1 MMAFLRRLRIA
12 LSFLTR
18 LAPAKSVSN
27 SEFAASLETF
37 PAVGLVLGL
46 IICAPFACGLLA
58 HHPHVAGWLAVG
70 GSIVLTRGLHLDGLA
85 DIADGWGSG
94 AVGERFWEIVKDSRI
109 GAFGVIALVFF
120 LMGQAIIFGTLFQDG
135 HFGAI
140 AYAFVLGRAA
150 AVWLSIWGKA
160 ITRPGLGNLF
170 ATGATWRTGWLVL
183 IQTLLFGLVLTP
195 LPGLILSFLLT
206 GICLGLLFRLARRQS
221 GLNGDFL
228 GSAVILCETA
238 TGLACLIVA

>member
-1 MMAFLRRLRIA
+1 MKIFFQRLLIA

-27 SEFAASLETF
+27 EEFGASLETF
-37 PAVGLVLGL
+37 PTVGMVLGA
-46 IICAPFACGLLA
+46 IISIPFALGLLKSY
-58 HHPHVAGWLAVG
+58 PLIAGWLAVG

-94 AVGERFWEIVKDSRI
+94 ATGDRFWTIVKDSRT

-120 LMGQAIIFGTLFQDG
+120 LMGQAFLFGELFKDG
-135 HFGAI
+135 QFGSV

-150 AVWLSIWGKA
+150 AVWLSIIGIH
-160 ITRPGLGNLF
+160 ITRPGLGRLF
-170 ATGATWRTGWLVL
+170 AAGATFRTGCSVFL
-183 IQTLLFGLVLTP
+183 QTCIFGLLFVPLKGIIVSFFLTA
-195 LPGLILSFLLT
+195 
-206 GICLGLLFRLARRQS
+206 ICLGLLFRLAHRQS

-228 GSAVILCETA
+228 GSMIVLCETA
-238 TGLACLIVA
+238 ACLACLFVQ